1 MWNFELNPFLPLF
14 VSAALF
20 FIGMAGVLI
29 RKNLLFVLMSLE
41 LMLNAVNLNLITFS
55 RIYGWEDGPL
65 LVFFIM
71 TLAAAEAGVG
81 LALAVRVYKIIKTV
95 DIRGLNQLRD

>member
-1 MWNFELNPFLPLF
+1 MLSFETNLFLPLF

-20 FIGMAGVLI
+20 FIGLAGVLI
-29 RKNLLFVLMSLE
+29 RKNLLFILMSLE

-71 TLAAAEAGVG
+71 TLAATEAGVG
-81 LALAVRVYKIIKTV
+81 LALAVRVYKVFKETDV
-95 DIRGLNQLRD
+95 TKLSQLRD

>member
-1 MWNFELNPFLPLF
+1 MWSFETNPFLPLF

-20 FIGMAGVLI
+20 FIGMAGVLV
-29 RKNLLFVLMSLE
+29 RKNLLFILMSLE
-41 LMLNAVNLNLITFS
+41 LMLNAVNLNLVTFS
-55 RIYGWEDGPL
+55 RIYGFEDGPL

-81 LALAVRVYKIIKTV
+81 LALAVRVYKIFKKV
-95 DIRGLNQLRD
+95 DVRELNQLKG